1 MQRRCEGWDY
11 KGRGIYMLT
20 LVVRDRQPLLCTIEE
35 DGNEVRTELTE
46 VGRAVIEET
55 EHIAA
60 IYPQIRIL
68 CRQIMPDH
76 LHLLLFVEEALPVH
90 LTSVVSGFKLGCNK
104 GYWNSL
110 AELANTEHCGDEKE
124 DTERINGEEI
134 PLAELANTEH
144 CGEEK
149 EDTGRINGEKIPLA
163 ELANTEHRG
172 DEKEDTERINGE
184 EIPLAELANTE
195 HCGEEKEDTERINGE
210 EIPLAE
216 LANTEHRGEEKENTG
231 RINGEE
237 KGETQR
243 AVSCAADF
251 CEAEKKDTQ
260 ARRIGLWADGY
271 HDRILF
277 HKGQL
282 DALIHYIKDNPRRLA
297 LKRAN
302 PELFKIRQHLQIE
315 GMSFTAMGNI
325 FLADYPQ
332 KAVIQ
337 CSRKLHQAEID
348 AKKAECLGEAAKGMV
363 FVSAAISE
371 GEKQIC
377 RAVREAGH
385 PVVVLLEKGF
395 PKPENPNYK
404 YFKPKGVYFEAC
416 AAGKLLLLE
425 PEKELF
431 EQAEIE
437 AEVVVKA
444 GNIPHETLRYR
455 FLALNA
461 IAERICTGEKKP
473 T

>member
-1 MQRRCEGWDY
+1 
-11 KGRGIYMLT
+11 MLT

-149 EDTGRINGEKIPLA
+149 EDT
-163 ELANTEHRG
+163 
-172 DEKEDTERINGE
+172 ERINGE
-184 EIPLAELANTE
+184 EIPLAVLAN
-195 HCGEEKEDTERINGE
+195 R
-210 EIPLAE
+210 
-216 LANTEHRGEEKENTG
+216 EHRGEEKENTG

>member
-1 MQRRCEGWDY
+1 MGDREEGNNEISIKRNEVAEEDRIYKEVSHSMQRRCEGWDY

-35 DGNEVRTELTE
+35 DESGVRAVVTET
-46 VGRAVIEET
+46 GRAVLEET
-55 EHIAA
+55 EHITE

-76 LHLLLFVEEALPVH
+76 LHLLLFVEEAIPVH
-90 LTSVVSGFKLGCNK
+90 LTSVVSGFKLGCNR

-110 AELANTEHCGDEKE
+110 AK
-124 DTERINGEEI
+124 
-134 PLAELANTEH
+134 
-144 CGEEK
+144 
-149 EDTGRINGEKIPLA
+149 
-163 ELANTEHRG
+163 
-172 DEKEDTERINGE
+172 
-184 EIPLAELANTE
+184 
-195 HCGEEKEDTERINGE
+195 
-210 EIPLAE
+210 
-216 LANTEHRGEEKENTG
+216 LANTEHRGEGAETE

-237 KGETQR
+237 KGETQT

-251 CEAEKKDTQ
+251 CEAEKNDTQ
-260 ARRIGLWADGY
+260 ARRTGLWAEGY

-302 PELFKIRQHLQIE
+302 PELFKIRQHLQIA

-348 AKKAECLGEAAKGMV
+348 AKKGDCLDEAAKGMV

-377 RAVREAGH
+377 RAIREAGN
-385 PVVVLLEKGF
+385 PLVVLLEKGF
-395 PKPENPNYK
+395 PKPEDQNYK

-437 AEVVVKA
+437 AEVVAKA
-444 GNIPHETLRYR
+444 GNIPHEALRYR

-461 IAERICTGEKKP
+461 IAERICGEETP
-473 T
+473 ASEVPGT

>member
-1 MQRRCEGWDY
+1 MAEDGDTYNEVSHSMQRRCEGWDY

-35 DGNEVRTELTE
+35 DEKGLCAVSTEI
-46 VGRAVIEET
+46 GRAVLEET
-55 EHIAA
+55 EHITK
-60 IYPQIRIL
+60 IYPQIRLL

-90 LTSVVSGFKLGCNK
+90 LTSVVSGFKLGCNR

-110 AELANTEHCGDEKE
+110 AK
-124 DTERINGEEI
+124 
-134 PLAELANTEH
+134 
-144 CGEEK
+144 
-149 EDTGRINGEKIPLA
+149 
-163 ELANTEHRG
+163 LANTEHRREEADTERRCG
-172 DEKEDTERINGE
+172 EEKIPLAKLADTEHRREEKEDRERINEEKIPLAKLADTEHRREEADTERINE
-184 EIPLAELANTE
+184 EKIPLAKLADTE
-195 HCGEEKEDTERINGE
+195 HRREEADTERRCGEENDKKQT
-210 EIPLAE
+210 
-216 LANTEHRGEEKENTG
+216 
-231 RINGEE
+231 
-237 KGETQR
+237 
-243 AVSCAADF
+243 AVSCAADL

-260 ARRIGLWADGY
+260 ARRTGLWADGY

-282 DALIHYIKDNPRRLA
+282 DALVHYIKDNPRRLA

-302 PELFKIRQHLQIE
+302 LGLFKIRQHLQIA

-385 PVVVLLEKGF
+385 PIMVLLEKGF
-395 PKPENPNYK
+395 PKPEDPNYK
-404 YFKPKGVYFEAC
+404 YFKPQGVYFEAC

-425 PEKELF
+425 PEKELY

-437 AEVVVKA
+437 AEVVAKA
-444 GNIPHETLRYR
+444 GNIPHEALRYR

-461 IAERICTGEKKP
+461 IAERICGEETPATEVPGTGHR
-473 T
+473 

>member
-1 MQRRCEGWDY
+1 
-11 KGRGIYMLT
+11 MLT

-35 DGNEVRTELTE
+35 DESGVRAVVTET
-46 VGRAVIEET
+46 GRAVLEET
-55 EHIAA
+55 EHITE

-90 LTSVVSGFKLGCNK
+90 LGKVVR
-104 GYWNSL
+104 GYKTGTNR
-110 AELANTEHCGDEKE
+110 AYG
-124 DTERINGEEI
+124 RILSASEVPSTG
-134 PLAELANTEH
+134 H
-144 CGEEK
+144 REEK
-149 EDTGRINGEKIPLA
+149 EMGIDMDMDINGIP
-163 ELANTEHRG
+163 T
-172 DEKEDTERINGE
+172 TM
-184 EIPLAELANTE
+184 
-195 HCGEEKEDTERINGE
+195 
-210 EIPLAE
+210 
-216 LANTEHRGEEKENTG
+216 
-231 RINGEE
+231 
-237 KGETQR
+237 
-243 AVSCAADF
+243 SCAADL
-251 CEAEKKDTQ
+251 CSAERGRDERENEKEDERENERGEETKT
-260 ARRIGLWADGY
+260 RTGLWAEGY

-302 PELFKIRQHLQIE
+302 PELFKIRQHLQIA

-348 AKKAECLGEAAKGMV
+348 AKKADCLDEAAKGMV

-385 PVVVLLEKGF
+385 PIVVLLERGF
-395 PKPENPNYK
+395 PKPEDPNYK
-404 YFKPKGVYFEAC
+404 YFKPQGVYFEAC

-425 PEKELF
+425 PEKELY

-437 AEVVVKA
+437 AEVVAKA

-461 IAERICTGEKKP
+461 IAERICGEETP
-473 T
+473 ATEVPGTEHR

>member
-1 MQRRCEGWDY
+1 
-11 KGRGIYMLT
+11 MLT

-35 DGNEVRTELTE
+35 DENGVHTELTE
-46 VGRAVIEET
+46 IGRAVIEET
-55 EHIAA
+55 GHISE

-90 LTSVVSGFKLGCNK
+90 LTSVVSGFKLGCNR

-110 AELANTEHCGDEKE
+110 AKLANTEHRGEGAE
-124 DTERINGEEI
+124 TE
-134 PLAELANTEH
+134 
-144 CGEEK
+144 
-149 EDTGRINGEKIPLA
+149 RINGEKIPLA
-163 ELANTEHRG
+163 
-172 DEKEDTERINGE
+172 K
-184 EIPLAELANTE
+184 
-195 HCGEEKEDTERINGE
+195 
-210 EIPLAE
+210 
-216 LANTEHRGEEKENTG
+216 LANTEHRGEGAETE
-231 RINGEE
+231 RRCGEE
-237 KGETQR
+237 NDEKQT
-243 AVSCAADF
+243 AVSRAADL

-260 ARRIGLWADGY
+260 ARRTGLWAEGY

-302 PELFKIRQHLQIE
+302 PELFKIRQHLQIA

-348 AKKAECLGEAAKGMV
+348 AKKADCLDEAAKGMV

-385 PVVVLLEKGF
+385 PIVVLLEKGF
-395 PKPENPNYK
+395 PKPEDPNYK

-425 PEKELF
+425 PVKELY

-437 AEVVVKA
+437 AEVVAKA
-444 GNIPHETLRYR
+444 GNIPHEALRYR

-461 IAERICTGEKKP
+461 IAERICGEEVP
-473 T
+473 LAELRQVGAQDTADGREG

>member
-1 MQRRCEGWDY
+1 
-11 KGRGIYMLT
+11 MLT

-35 DGNEVRTELTE
+35 DESGVRAVVTET
-46 VGRAVIEET
+46 GRAVLEET
-55 EHIAA
+55 EHITE

-90 LTSVVSGFKLGCNK
+90 LTSVVSGFKLGCNR

-110 AELANTEHCGDEKE
+110 AKLANTEHRVEE
-124 DTERINGEEI
+124 ADTE
-134 PLAELANTEH
+134 
-144 CGEEK
+144 
-149 EDTGRINGEKIPLA
+149 RINGEKIPLA
-163 ELANTEHRG
+163 KLANTEHR
-172 DEKEDTERINGE
+172 
-184 EIPLAELANTE
+184 
-195 HCGEEKEDTERINGE
+195 GEEKEDTERINGE
-210 EIPLAE
+210 EE
-216 LANTEHRGEEKENTG
+216 
-231 RINGEE
+231 
-237 KGETQR
+237 GETQT
-243 AVSCAADF
+243 AVSCAADL

-260 ARRIGLWADGY
+260 ARRTGLWAEGY

-302 PELFKIRQHLQIE
+302 PELFKIRQHLQIA

-348 AKKAECLGEAAKGMV
+348 TKKAECLDEAAKGMV

-385 PVVVLLEKGF
+385 PIVVLLEKGF
-395 PKPENPNYK
+395 PKPEDPNYK
-404 YFKPKGVYFEAC
+404 YFKPQGVYFEAC

-425 PEKELF
+425 PKKELY

-437 AEVVVKA
+437 AEVVAKA
-444 GNIPHETLRYR
+444 GNIPHEALRYR

-461 IAERICTGEKKP
+461 IAARICGEETPATEVPGTGHR
-473 T
+473 

>member
-1 MQRRCEGWDY
+1 
-11 KGRGIYMLT
+11 MLT

-35 DGNEVRTELTE
+35 DEKGLCAVSTEI
-46 VGRAVIEET
+46 GRAVLEET
-55 EHIAA
+55 EHITK

-90 LTSVVSGFKLGCNK
+90 LTSVVSGFKLGCNR

-110 AELANTEHCGDEKE
+110 AELANTEHRREE
-124 DTERINGEEI
+124 ADTERINE
-134 PLAELANTEH
+134 
-144 CGEEK
+144 
-149 EDTGRINGEKIPLA
+149 EKIPLA

-172 DEKEDTERINGE
+172 EEADTGRINEEKIPLAELANTEHHGEKEDTERINGE
-184 EIPLAELANTE
+184 KIPLAKLTDTE
-195 HCGEEKEDTERINGE
+195 HRGEGAGTGRINGEEKEDTERINGE
-210 EIPLAE
+210 E
-216 LANTEHRGEEKENTG
+216 
-231 RINGEE
+231 
-237 KGETQR
+237 KGETQT
-243 AVSCAADF
+243 AVSCAADL

-260 ARRIGLWADGY
+260 ARRTGLWAEGY

-282 DALIHYIKDNPRRLA
+282 DALVHYIKDNPRRFA

-302 PELFKIRQHLQIE
+302 PELFKIRQHLQIA

-332 KAVIQ
+332 KAVVQ

-377 RAVREAGH
+377 RAIREAGN
-385 PVVVLLEKGF
+385 PLVVLLEKGF
-395 PKPENPNYK
+395 LKPEDPNYK
-404 YFKPKGVYFEAC
+404 YFKPQGVYFEAC

-425 PEKELF
+425 PEKEF
-431 EQAEIE
+431 YEQAEIE
-437 AEVVVKA
+437 AEVVAKA
-444 GNIPHETLRYR
+444 GNIPHEALRYR

-461 IAERICTGEKKP
+461 IAERICGEETPASEVPGTGHR
-473 T
+473 

>member
-1 MQRRCEGWDY
+1 
-11 KGRGIYMLT
+11 MLT
-20 LVVRDRQPLLCTIEE
+20 LVVRDRKPLLCTIEE
-35 DGNEVRTELTE
+35 DEKGLCAVSTEI
-46 VGRAVIEET
+46 GRAVLEET
-55 EHIAA
+55 EHITK

-90 LTSVVSGFKLGCNK
+90 LTSVVSGFKLGCNR

-110 AELANTEHCGDEKE
+110 AELANTEH
-124 DTERINGEEI
+124 RGEE
-134 PLAELANTEH
+134 A
-144 CGEEK
+144 
-149 EDTGRINGEKIPLA
+149 DTGR
-163 ELANTEHRG
+163 R
-172 DEKEDTERINGE
+172 
-184 EIPLAELANTE
+184 
-195 HCGEEKEDTERINGE
+195 C
-210 EIPLAE
+210 
-216 LANTEHRGEEKENTG
+216 
-231 RINGEE
+231 GEE
-237 KGETQR
+237 KGETQT
-243 AVSCAADF
+243 AVSCAADL

-260 ARRIGLWADGY
+260 ARRTGLWAEGY

-282 DALIHYIKDNPRRLA
+282 DALVHYIKDNPRRFA

-302 PELFKIRQHLQIE
+302 PELFKIRQHLQIA

-332 KAVIQ
+332 KAVVQ

-385 PVVVLLEKGF
+385 PIMVLLEKGF
-395 PKPENPNYK
+395 PKPEDPNYK
-404 YFKPKGVYFEAC
+404 YFKPQGVYFEAC

-425 PEKELF
+425 PEKDLY
-431 EQAEIE
+431 EQVEIE
-437 AEVVVKA
+437 AEVVAKA
-444 GNIPHETLRYR
+444 GNIPHEALRYR

-461 IAERICTGEKKP
+461 IAERICGEETPASEVPGTGHR
-473 T
+473 

>member
-1 MQRRCEGWDY
+1 
-11 KGRGIYMLT
+11 MLT

-35 DGNEVRTELTE
+35 DEKGLCAVSTEI
-46 VGRAVIEET
+46 GRAVLEET
-55 EHIAA
+55 EHITE

-90 LTSVVSGFKLGCNK
+90 LTSVVSGFKLGCNR

-110 AELANTEHCGDEKE
+110 AELANTEHRGEGAG
-124 DTERINGEEI
+124 TERINE
-134 PLAELANTEH
+134 
-144 CGEEK
+144 
-149 EDTGRINGEKIPLA
+149 
-163 ELANTEHRG
+163 
-172 DEKEDTERINGE
+172 
-184 EIPLAELANTE
+184 
-195 HCGEEKEDTERINGE
+195 EEKEDTERINGE
-210 EIPLAE
+210 E
-216 LANTEHRGEEKENTG
+216 
-231 RINGEE
+231 
-237 KGETQR
+237 KGETQT
-243 AVSCAADF
+243 AVSCAADL

-260 ARRIGLWADGY
+260 ARRTGLWAEGY

-302 PELFKIRQHLQIE
+302 PGLFKIRQHLQIA

-332 KAVIQ
+332 KAVVQ

-377 RAVREAGH
+377 RAIREAGN
-385 PVVVLLEKGF
+385 PLVVLLEKGF
-395 PKPENPNYK
+395 PKPEDPNYK
-404 YFKPKGVYFEAC
+404 YFKPQGVYFEAC

-425 PEKELF
+425 PEKELY

-437 AEVVVKA
+437 AEVVAKA
-444 GNIPHETLRYR
+444 GNIPHEALRYR

-461 IAERICTGEKKP
+461 IAERICGEETP
-473 T
+473 ASEEPGTEHR

>member
-1 MQRRCEGWDY
+1 
-11 KGRGIYMLT
+11 MLT

-35 DGNEVRTELTE
+35 DEKGLCAVSTEI
-46 VGRAVIEET
+46 GRAVLEET
-55 EHIAA
+55 EHITK

-90 LTSVVSGFKLGCNK
+90 LTSVVSGFKLGCNR

-110 AELANTEHCGDEKE
+110 AELANTEH
-124 DTERINGEEI
+124 RGEE
-134 PLAELANTEH
+134 A
-144 CGEEK
+144 
-149 EDTGRINGEKIPLA
+149 DTGRINEEKIPLA
-163 ELANTEHRG
+163 ELANTEHRREEADTG
-172 DEKEDTERINGE
+172 RINGEKIPLAKLTDTEHRGEGAGTERINE
-184 EIPLAELANTE
+184 
-195 HCGEEKEDTERINGE
+195 EEKEDTERINGE
-210 EIPLAE
+210 E
-216 LANTEHRGEEKENTG
+216 
-231 RINGEE
+231 
-237 KGETQR
+237 KGETQT
-243 AVSCAADF
+243 AVSCAADL

-260 ARRIGLWADGY
+260 ARRTGLWADGY

-302 PELFKIRQHLQIE
+302 PGLFKIRQHLQIA

-325 FLADYPQ
+325 FFADYPQ

-385 PVVVLLEKGF
+385 PIMVLLEKGF
-395 PKPENPNYK
+395 PKPEDPNYK
-404 YFKPKGVYFEAC
+404 YFKPQGVYFEAC

-425 PEKELF
+425 PEKELY

-437 AEVVVKA
+437 AEVVAKA
-444 GNIPHETLRYR
+444 GNIPHEALRYR

-461 IAERICTGEKKP
+461 IAERICGEETPASEVLGTGHR
-473 T
+473 

>member
-1 MQRRCEGWDY
+1 
-11 KGRGIYMLT
+11 MLT

-35 DGNEVRTELTE
+35 DESGVRTVLTE
-46 VGRAVIEET
+46 IGHAVIEET
-55 EHIAA
+55 ENITE

-90 LTSVVSGFKLGCNK
+90 LTSVVSGFKLGCNR

-110 AELANTEHCGDEKE
+110 AK
-124 DTERINGEEI
+124 
-134 PLAELANTEH
+134 
-144 CGEEK
+144 
-149 EDTGRINGEKIPLA
+149 
-163 ELANTEHRG
+163 
-172 DEKEDTERINGE
+172 
-184 EIPLAELANTE
+184 
-195 HCGEEKEDTERINGE
+195 
-210 EIPLAE
+210 
-216 LANTEHRGEEKENTG
+216 LANTEHRGEEAETE
-231 RINGEE
+231 RRCGEE
-237 KGETQR
+237 DDEKQT

-251 CEAEKKDTQ
+251 CEAEKKDTH
-260 ARRIGLWADGY
+260 ARRTGLWVEGY

-302 PELFKIRQHLQIE
+302 PELFKIRQHLQIA

-325 FLADYPQ
+325 FLVDYPQ

-348 AKKAECLGEAAKGMV
+348 AKKGDCLDEAAKGMV

-385 PVVVLLEKGF
+385 PIVVLLEKGF
-395 PKPENPNYK
+395 PKPEDPNYK

-425 PEKELF
+425 PEKELY

-437 AEVVVKA
+437 AEVVAKA
-444 GNIPHETLRYR
+444 GNIPHEALRYR

-461 IAERICTGEKKP
+461 IAERICGEAPRSRNSRAQDTADGKEG
-473 T
+473 

>member
-1 MQRRCEGWDY
+1 MAEDGHTYNEVSHSMQRRCEGWDY

-35 DGNEVRTELTE
+35 DEKGLCAVSTEI
-46 VGRAVIEET
+46 GRAVLEET
-55 EHIAA
+55 EHITK

-90 LTSVVSGFKLGCNK
+90 LTSVVSGFKLGCNR

-110 AELANTEHCGDEKE
+110 AK
-124 DTERINGEEI
+124 
-134 PLAELANTEH
+134 
-144 CGEEK
+144 
-149 EDTGRINGEKIPLA
+149 
-163 ELANTEHRG
+163 LANTEHRR
-172 DEKEDTERINGE
+172 EEADTERINE
-184 EIPLAELANTE
+184 EKIPLAKLA
-195 HCGEEKEDTERINGE
+195 D
-210 EIPLAE
+210 
-216 LANTEHRGEEKENTG
+216 TEHRGEGADTE
-231 RINGEE
+231 RRCGEE
-237 KGETQR
+237 NDKKQT
-243 AVSCAADF
+243 AVSCAADL

-260 ARRIGLWADGY
+260 ARRTGLWADGY

-302 PELFKIRQHLQIE
+302 PGLFKIRQHLQIA

-385 PVVVLLEKGF
+385 PIMVLLEKGF
-395 PKPENPNYK
+395 PKPEDPNYK
-404 YFKPKGVYFEAC
+404 YFKPQGVYFEAC

-425 PEKELF
+425 PEKELY

-437 AEVVVKA
+437 AEVVAKV
-444 GNIPHETLRYR
+444 GNIPHEALRYR

-461 IAERICTGEKKP
+461 IAERICGEETP
-473 T
+473 ASEEPGTEHR

>member
-1 MQRRCEGWDY
+1 MAEDGDTYNEVSHSMQRRCEGWDY

-35 DGNEVRTELTE
+35 DEKGLCAVSTEI
-46 VGRAVIEET
+46 GRAVLEET
-55 EHIAA
+55 EHITK

-90 LTSVVSGFKLGCNK
+90 LTSVVSGFKLGCNR

-110 AELANTEHCGDEKE
+110 AK
-124 DTERINGEEI
+124 
-134 PLAELANTEH
+134 
-144 CGEEK
+144 
-149 EDTGRINGEKIPLA
+149 
-163 ELANTEHRG
+163 
-172 DEKEDTERINGE
+172 
-184 EIPLAELANTE
+184 
-195 HCGEEKEDTERINGE
+195 
-210 EIPLAE
+210 
-216 LANTEHRGEEKENTG
+216 LANTEHRGEEADTE
-231 RINGEE
+231 RINEEKIPLAKLADTEHRREEADTERINEEKIPLAKLANTEHRREGADTERRCGEE
-237 KGETQR
+237 NDKKQT
-243 AVSCAADF
+243 AVSCAADL

-260 ARRIGLWADGY
+260 ARRTGLWADGY

-302 PELFKIRQHLQIE
+302 PGLFKIRQHLQIA

-325 FLADYPQ
+325 FFADYPQ

-385 PVVVLLEKGF
+385 PIMVLLEKGF
-395 PKPENPNYK
+395 PKPEEPNYK
-404 YFKPKGVYFEAC
+404 YFKPQGVYFEAC

-425 PEKELF
+425 PEKELY

-437 AEVVVKA
+437 AEVVAKA
-444 GNIPHETLRYR
+444 GNIPHEALRYR

-461 IAERICTGEKKP
+461 IAERICGEETPATEVPGTGHR
-473 T
+473 

>member
-1 MQRRCEGWDY
+1 
-11 KGRGIYMLT
+11 MLT

-35 DGNEVRTELTE
+35 DEKGLCAVSTEI
-46 VGRAVIEET
+46 GRAVLEET
-55 EHIAA
+55 EHITK

-90 LTSVVSGFKLGCNK
+90 LTSVVSGFKLGCNR

-110 AELANTEHCGDEKE
+110 AK
-124 DTERINGEEI
+124 
-134 PLAELANTEH
+134 
-144 CGEEK
+144 
-149 EDTGRINGEKIPLA
+149 
-163 ELANTEHRG
+163 LANTEHRR
-172 DEKEDTERINGE
+172 EEADTERINE
-184 EIPLAELANTE
+184 EKIPLA
-195 HCGEEKEDTERINGE
+195 K
-210 EIPLAE
+210 
-216 LANTEHRGEEKENTG
+216 LANTEHRGEGADTE
-231 RINGEE
+231 RRCGEE
-237 KGETQR
+237 NDKKQT
-243 AVSCAADF
+243 AVSCAADL

-260 ARRIGLWADGY
+260 ARRTGLWADGY

-302 PELFKIRQHLQIE
+302 PGLFKIRQHLQIA

-385 PVVVLLEKGF
+385 PIMVLLEKGF
-395 PKPENPNYK
+395 PKPEDPNYK
-404 YFKPKGVYFEAC
+404 YFKPQGVYFEAC

-425 PEKELF
+425 PEKELY

-437 AEVVVKA
+437 AEVVAKA
-444 GNIPHETLRYR
+444 GNIPHEALRYR

-461 IAERICTGEKKP
+461 IAERICGEETPATEVPGTGHR
-473 T
+473 

>member
-1 MQRRCEGWDY
+1 METNGRQVEGRMGDREEGNNEISIKRNEVAEEDRIYKEVSHSMQRRCEGWDY

-35 DGNEVRTELTE
+35 DESGVRAVVTET
-46 VGRAVIEET
+46 GRAVLEET
-55 EHIAA
+55 EHITE

-76 LHLLLFVEEALPVH
+76 LHLLLFVEEAIPVH
-90 LTSVVSGFKLGCNK
+90 LTSVVSGFKLGCNR

-110 AELANTEHCGDEKE
+110 AK
-124 DTERINGEEI
+124 
-134 PLAELANTEH
+134 
-144 CGEEK
+144 
-149 EDTGRINGEKIPLA
+149 
-163 ELANTEHRG
+163 
-172 DEKEDTERINGE
+172 
-184 EIPLAELANTE
+184 
-195 HCGEEKEDTERINGE
+195 
-210 EIPLAE
+210 
-216 LANTEHRGEEKENTG
+216 LANTEHRGEGAETE

-237 KGETQR
+237 KGETQT

-251 CEAEKKDTQ
+251 CEAEKNDTQ
-260 ARRIGLWADGY
+260 ARRTGLWAEGY

-302 PELFKIRQHLQIE
+302 PELFKIRQHLQIA

-348 AKKAECLGEAAKGMV
+348 AKKGDCLDEAAKGMV

-377 RAVREAGH
+377 RAIREAGN
-385 PVVVLLEKGF
+385 PLVVLLEKGF
-395 PKPENPNYK
+395 PKPEDQNYK

-437 AEVVVKA
+437 AEVVAKA
-444 GNIPHETLRYR
+444 GNIPHEALRYR

-461 IAERICTGEKKP
+461 IAERICGEETP
-473 T
+473 ASEVPGT

>member
-1 MQRRCEGWDY
+1 
-11 KGRGIYMLT
+11 MLT

-35 DGNEVRTELTE
+35 DESGVRAIVTET
-46 VGRAVIEET
+46 GRAVLEET
-55 EHIAA
+55 EHITE

-90 LTSVVSGFKLGCNK
+90 LGKVVR
-104 GYWNSL
+104 GYKTGTNR
-110 AELANTEHCGDEKE
+110 AYG
-124 DTERINGEEI
+124 RILSASEVPSTG
-134 PLAELANTEH
+134 H
-144 CGEEK
+144 REEK
-149 EDTGRINGEKIPLA
+149 EMGIDTDMDINGIP
-163 ELANTEHRG
+163 T
-172 DEKEDTERINGE
+172 TM
-184 EIPLAELANTE
+184 
-195 HCGEEKEDTERINGE
+195 
-210 EIPLAE
+210 
-216 LANTEHRGEEKENTG
+216 
-231 RINGEE
+231 
-237 KGETQR
+237 
-243 AVSCAADF
+243 SCAADL
-251 CEAEKKDTQ
+251 CSAERGRDERGNEKEDEREGERENESGEETET
-260 ARRIGLWADGY
+260 RTGLWAEGY

-302 PELFKIRQHLQIE
+302 PELFKIRQHLQIA

-348 AKKAECLGEAAKGMV
+348 AKKADCLDEAAKGMV

-385 PVVVLLEKGF
+385 PIVVLLERGF
-395 PKPENPNYK
+395 PKQEDPNYK
-404 YFKPKGVYFEAC
+404 YFKPQGVYFEAC

-425 PEKELF
+425 PEKELY

-437 AEVVVKA
+437 AEVVAKA
-444 GNIPHETLRYR
+444 GNIPHEALRYR

-461 IAERICTGEKKP
+461 IAERICGEDPPASEVPGTGHR
-473 T
+473 

>member
-1 MQRRCEGWDY
+1 
-11 KGRGIYMLT
+11 MLT

-35 DGNEVRTELTE
+35 DEKGLCAVSTEI
-46 VGRAVIEET
+46 GRAVLEET
-55 EHIAA
+55 EHITK

-90 LTSVVSGFKLGCNK
+90 LTSVVSGFKLGCNR

-110 AELANTEHCGDEKE
+110 AK
-124 DTERINGEEI
+124 
-134 PLAELANTEH
+134 
-144 CGEEK
+144 
-149 EDTGRINGEKIPLA
+149 
-163 ELANTEHRG
+163 LANTEHRR
-172 DEKEDTERINGE
+172 EEADTERINE
-184 EIPLAELANTE
+184 EKIPLA
-195 HCGEEKEDTERINGE
+195 K
-210 EIPLAE
+210 
-216 LANTEHRGEEKENTG
+216 LANTEHRGEGADTE
-231 RINGEE
+231 RRCGEE
-237 KGETQR
+237 NDKKQT
-243 AVSCAADF
+243 AVSCAADL

-260 ARRIGLWADGY
+260 ARRTGLWADGY

-282 DALIHYIKDNPRRLA
+282 DALVHYIKDNPRRFA

-302 PELFKIRQHLQIE
+302 PELFKIRQHLQIA

-325 FLADYPQ
+325 FFADYPQ

-385 PVVVLLEKGF
+385 PIMVLLEKGF
-395 PKPENPNYK
+395 PKPEDPNYK
-404 YFKPKGVYFEAC
+404 YFKPQGVYFEAC

-425 PEKELF
+425 PEKELY

-437 AEVVVKA
+437 AEVVAKA
-444 GNIPHETLRYR
+444 GNIPHEALRYR

-461 IAERICTGEKKP
+461 IAERICGEETP
-473 T
+473 ASEEPGTEHR

>member
-1 MQRRCEGWDY
+1 
-11 KGRGIYMLT
+11 MLT

-35 DGNEVRTELTE
+35 DEKGLCAVSTEI
-46 VGRAVIEET
+46 GRAVLEET
-55 EHIAA
+55 EHITK

-90 LTSVVSGFKLGCNK
+90 LTSVVSGFKLGCNR

-110 AELANTEHCGDEKE
+110 AK
-124 DTERINGEEI
+124 
-134 PLAELANTEH
+134 
-144 CGEEK
+144 
-149 EDTGRINGEKIPLA
+149 
-163 ELANTEHRG
+163 LANTEHRREG
-172 DEKEDTERINGE
+172 ADTERINE
-184 EIPLAELANTE
+184 EKIPLAKLA
-195 HCGEEKEDTERINGE
+195 D
-210 EIPLAE
+210 
-216 LANTEHRGEEKENTG
+216 TEHRGEEADTERRCGDENDKKQT
-231 RINGEE
+231 
-237 KGETQR
+237 
-243 AVSCAADF
+243 AVSCAADL

-260 ARRIGLWADGY
+260 ARRTGLWAEGY

-302 PELFKIRQHLQIE
+302 PGLFKIRQHLQIA

-325 FLADYPQ
+325 FFADYPQ

-385 PVVVLLEKGF
+385 PIMVLLEKGF
-395 PKPENPNYK
+395 PKPEDPNYK
-404 YFKPKGVYFEAC
+404 YFKPQGVYFEAC

-425 PEKELF
+425 PEKELY

-437 AEVVVKA
+437 AEVVAKA
-444 GNIPHETLRYR
+444 GNIPHEALRYR

-461 IAERICTGEKKP
+461 IAERICGEETP
-473 T
+473 ATEVPGTEHR

>member
-1 MQRRCEGWDY
+1 
-11 KGRGIYMLT
+11 MLT

-35 DGNEVRTELTE
+35 DEKGLCAVSTEI
-46 VGRAVIEET
+46 GRAVLEET
-55 EHIAA
+55 EHITK

-90 LTSVVSGFKLGCNK
+90 LTSVVSGFKLGCNR

-110 AELANTEHCGDEKE
+110 AK
-124 DTERINGEEI
+124 
-134 PLAELANTEH
+134 
-144 CGEEK
+144 
-149 EDTGRINGEKIPLA
+149 
-163 ELANTEHRG
+163 LANTEHRR
-172 DEKEDTERINGE
+172 EEADTERINE
-184 EIPLAELANTE
+184 EKIPLAKLA
-195 HCGEEKEDTERINGE
+195 D
-210 EIPLAE
+210 
-216 LANTEHRGEEKENTG
+216 TEHRGEGADTE
-231 RINGEE
+231 RRCGEE
-237 KGETQR
+237 NDKKQT
-243 AVSCAADF
+243 AVSCAADL

-260 ARRIGLWADGY
+260 ARRTGLWADGY

-302 PELFKIRQHLQIE
+302 PGLFKIRQHLQIA

-385 PVVVLLEKGF
+385 PIMVLLEKGF
-395 PKPENPNYK
+395 PKPEDPNYK
-404 YFKPKGVYFEAC
+404 YFKPQGVYFEAC

-425 PEKELF
+425 PEKELY

-437 AEVVVKA
+437 AEVVAKA
-444 GNIPHETLRYR
+444 GNIPHEALRYR

-461 IAERICTGEKKP
+461 IAERICGEETPATEVPGTGHR
-473 T
+473 

>member
-1 MQRRCEGWDY
+1 
-11 KGRGIYMLT
+11 MLT

-35 DGNEVRTELTE
+35 DEKGLCAVSTEI
-46 VGRAVIEET
+46 GRAVLEET
-55 EHIAA
+55 EHITK

-90 LTSVVSGFKLGCNK
+90 LTSVVSGFKLGCNR

-110 AELANTEHCGDEKE
+110 AK
-124 DTERINGEEI
+124 
-134 PLAELANTEH
+134 
-144 CGEEK
+144 
-149 EDTGRINGEKIPLA
+149 
-163 ELANTEHRG
+163 LANTEHRREEA
-172 DEKEDTERINGE
+172 DTEKINEEKIPLAKLADTEHRREEADTERR
-184 EIPLAELANTE
+184 
-195 HCGEEKEDTERINGE
+195 CGEENDKKQT
-210 EIPLAE
+210 
-216 LANTEHRGEEKENTG
+216 
-231 RINGEE
+231 
-237 KGETQR
+237 
-243 AVSCAADF
+243 AVSCAADL

-260 ARRIGLWADGY
+260 ARRTGLWADGY

-282 DALIHYIKDNPRRLA
+282 DALVHYIKDNPRRLA

-302 PELFKIRQHLQIE
+302 LGLFKIRQHLQIA

-385 PVVVLLEKGF
+385 PIMVLLEKGF
-395 PKPENPNYK
+395 PKPEDPNYK
-404 YFKPKGVYFEAC
+404 YFKPQGVYFEAC

-425 PEKELF
+425 PEKELY

-437 AEVVVKA
+437 AEVVAKA
-444 GNIPHETLRYR
+444 GNIPHEALRYR

-461 IAERICTGEKKP
+461 IAERICGEETP
-473 T
+473 ATEVPGTEHR

>member
-1 MQRRCEGWDY
+1 
-11 KGRGIYMLT
+11 MLT

-35 DGNEVRTELTE
+35 DESGVRAVVTET
-46 VGRAVIEET
+46 GRAVLEET
-55 EHIAA
+55 EHITE

-90 LTSVVSGFKLGCNK
+90 LGKVVR
-104 GYWNSL
+104 GYKTGTNR
-110 AELANTEHCGDEKE
+110 AYG
-124 DTERINGEEI
+124 RILSASKVPSTG
-134 PLAELANTEH
+134 H
-144 CGEEK
+144 REEK
-149 EDTGRINGEKIPLA
+149 EMGIDTDMDINGIP
-163 ELANTEHRG
+163 T
-172 DEKEDTERINGE
+172 TM
-184 EIPLAELANTE
+184 
-195 HCGEEKEDTERINGE
+195 
-210 EIPLAE
+210 
-216 LANTEHRGEEKENTG
+216 
-231 RINGEE
+231 
-237 KGETQR
+237 
-243 AVSCAADF
+243 SCAADL
-251 CEAEKKDTQ
+251 CSAERGRDERGNEKEDEREGERENERGEETET
-260 ARRIGLWADGY
+260 RTGLWADGY

-302 PELFKIRQHLQIE
+302 PELFKIRQHLQIA

-332 KAVIQ
+332 KAVVQ

-348 AKKAECLGEAAKGMV
+348 AKKADCLEEAAKGMV

-385 PVVVLLEKGF
+385 PIVVLLEKGF
-395 PKPENPNYK
+395 PKPEDPNYK

-425 PEKELF
+425 PEKELY

-444 GNIPHETLRYR
+444 GNIPHEALRYR

-461 IAERICTGEKKP
+461 IAERICGEEVPASEVPGTGHR
-473 T
+473 

>member
-1 MQRRCEGWDY
+1 
-11 KGRGIYMLT
+11 MLT

-35 DGNEVRTELTE
+35 DEKGLCAVSTEI
-46 VGRAVIEET
+46 GRAVLEET
-55 EHIAA
+55 EHITK

-90 LTSVVSGFKLGCNK
+90 LTSVVSGFKLGCNR

-110 AELANTEHCGDEKE
+110 AKLANTEHRREEADTERINEEKIPLAKLANTEHRGEEAGTERINEDEKE
-124 DTERINGEEI
+124 DTERINGEE
-134 PLAELANTEH
+134 
-144 CGEEK
+144 
-149 EDTGRINGEKIPLA
+149 
-163 ELANTEHRG
+163 
-172 DEKEDTERINGE
+172 
-184 EIPLAELANTE
+184 
-195 HCGEEKEDTERINGE
+195 
-210 EIPLAE
+210 
-216 LANTEHRGEEKENTG
+216 
-231 RINGEE
+231 
-237 KGETQR
+237 KGETQT
-243 AVSCAADF
+243 AVSCAADL

-260 ARRIGLWADGY
+260 ARRTGLWADGY

-302 PELFKIRQHLQIE
+302 PGLFKIRQHLQIA

-385 PVVVLLEKGF
+385 PIMVLLEKGF
-395 PKPENPNYK
+395 PKPEDPNYK
-404 YFKPKGVYFEAC
+404 YFKPQGVYFEAC

-425 PEKELF
+425 PEKEF
-431 EQAEIE
+431 YEQAEIE
-437 AEVVVKA
+437 AEVVAKA
-444 GNIPHETLRYR
+444 GNIPHEALRYR

-461 IAERICTGEKKP
+461 IAERICGEETPATEVPGTGHR
-473 T
+473 

>member
-1 MQRRCEGWDY
+1 
-11 KGRGIYMLT
+11 MLT

-35 DGNEVRTELTE
+35 DEKGLCAVSTEI
-46 VGRAVIEET
+46 GRAVLEET
-55 EHIAA
+55 EHITK

-76 LHLLLFVEEALPVH
+76 LHLLLFVEETLPVH
-90 LTSVVSGFKLGCNK
+90 LTSVVSGFKLGCNR

-110 AELANTEHCGDEKE
+110 AK
-124 DTERINGEEI
+124 
-134 PLAELANTEH
+134 
-144 CGEEK
+144 
-149 EDTGRINGEKIPLA
+149 
-163 ELANTEHRG
+163 LANTEHRREG
-172 DEKEDTERINGE
+172 ADTERINE
-184 EIPLAELANTE
+184 EKIPLAKLADTE
-195 HCGEEKEDTERINGE
+195 HRREEADTERINE
-210 EIPLAE
+210 EKIPLAKLADTE
-216 LANTEHRGEEKENTG
+216 HRREEADTERINEEKIPLAKLANTEHRGEEADTE
-231 RINGEE
+231 RRCGEE
-237 KGETQR
+237 NDKKQT
-243 AVSCAADF
+243 AVSCAADL

-260 ARRIGLWADGY
+260 ARRTGLWADGY

-302 PELFKIRQHLQIE
+302 PGLFKIRQHLQIA

-385 PVVVLLEKGF
+385 PIMVLLEKGF
-395 PKPENPNYK
+395 PKPEDPNYK
-404 YFKPKGVYFEAC
+404 YFKPQGVYFEAC

-425 PEKELF
+425 PEKELY

-437 AEVVVKA
+437 AEVVAKA
-444 GNIPHETLRYR
+444 GNIPHEALRYR

-461 IAERICTGEKKP
+461 IAERICGEENPASEEPGTGHR
-473 T
+473 

>member
-1 MQRRCEGWDY
+1 
-11 KGRGIYMLT
+11 MLT

-35 DGNEVRTELTE
+35 DESGVRAIVTET
-46 VGRAVIEET
+46 GRAVLEET
-55 EHIAA
+55 EHITE

-76 LHLLLFVEEALPVH
+76 LHLLLFVEKALPVH
-90 LTSVVSGFKLGCNK
+90 LGKVVR
-104 GYWNSL
+104 GYKTGTNR
-110 AELANTEHCGDEKE
+110 AYG
-124 DTERINGEEI
+124 RILSASEVPSTG
-134 PLAELANTEH
+134 H
-144 CGEEK
+144 REEK
-149 EDTGRINGEKIPLA
+149 EMGIDTDMDINGIP
-163 ELANTEHRG
+163 T
-172 DEKEDTERINGE
+172 TM
-184 EIPLAELANTE
+184 
-195 HCGEEKEDTERINGE
+195 
-210 EIPLAE
+210 
-216 LANTEHRGEEKENTG
+216 
-231 RINGEE
+231 
-237 KGETQR
+237 
-243 AVSCAADF
+243 SCAADL
-251 CEAEKKDTQ
+251 CSAERGRDERGNEKEDERGNEKEDEREDERENERGEETET
-260 ARRIGLWADGY
+260 RTGLWAEGY

-302 PELFKIRQHLQIE
+302 PELFKIRQHLQVA

-377 RAVREAGH
+377 RAVREAGN
-385 PVVVLLEKGF
+385 PLVVLLEKGF
-395 PKPENPNYK
+395 PKPEDPNYK
-404 YFKPKGVYFEAC
+404 YFKPQGVYFEAC

-425 PEKELF
+425 PEKELY

-437 AEVVVKA
+437 AEVVAKA
-444 GNIPHETLRYR
+444 GNIPHEALRYR

-461 IAERICTGEKKP
+461 IAKRICGEDPPASEVPGTGHR
-473 T
+473 